1 MRESTTNQL
10 YKKYLHLLRYLLLLK
25 TLCSEERSDILSC
38 PVICSDFDT
47 PFSRWDSDRVA
58 AWLHHM
64 GLSMYVGECKR
75 WVRNGDQLLRASSND
90 LEKVKEH
97 TYTFYKAARYS
108 KYMRRFHNR

>member
-1 MRESTTNQL
+1 M
-10 YKKYLHLLRYLLLLK
+10 

-90 LEKVKEH
+90 LEKVKGH
-97 TYTFYKAARYS
+97 TYTFRKGIKKVKIHSRGLTIVE
-108 KYMRRFHNR
+108 KTIRE